1 MTLQTPLPQSP
12 PAMRRWPA
20 VVGAIVIQLCLG
32 AIYAWSV
39 FTPALR
45 DAGWSRLETQIVFS
59 IGLGSFALVMVL
71 AGRRLK
77 TWGPRRL
84 AAMGGATL
92 GLGYAVASIDGGNN
106 FALVLIGVGLIGG
119 AGIGLAYVVPIAVG
133 MRWFPDRKG
142 MITGAAVA
150 GFGFG
155 ALAWIK
161 MAGSWG
167 GLIDSYGLDGTFL
180 IYGVVFAV
188 LVVGSSA
195 MMKMPPEGWVPE
207 GFVPPVAAGF
217 GGEDFSPREMQRTP
231 QFHLIS
237 LTFAVSA
244 GAGLM
249 AIGLMKLYP
258 VESLTDSGLSENE
271 ASAIAGTAM
280 ALFFSVA
287 NGAGRLVWGT
297 LSDRLGR
304 KNSVIAMTASQGVFL
319 FAFIPMA
326 GNEYLLYLAATL
338 IGFNFGGNFALFPAL
353 TADEFGDNA
362 IGQNYPWVFLAYG
375 AGGIVFPIL
384 GGWLGDL
391 DNFPLAFAI
400 CGAACLT
407 GALAAALVFPPH
419 HEDVESKVGVLGF
432 FHNAHL
438 FDH

>member
-1 MTLQTPLPQSP
+1 MQTLPSP
-12 PAMRRWPA
+12 VRDQRRWPA
-20 VVGAIVIQLCLG
+20 VVGAILIQLSLG

-59 IGLGSFALVMVL
+59 VGLATFALVMVA

-84 AAMGGATL
+84 AAMGGGTL
-92 GLGYAVASIDGGNN
+92 GLGYAFASLDGGTN
-106 FALVLIGVGLIGG
+106 FVLVLLGVGIIGG

-155 ALAWIK
+155 ALVWIK
-161 MAGSWG
+161 IAGSWG

-180 IYGVVFAV
+180 TYGIVFAA
-188 LVVGSSA
+188 LVVAASA
-195 MMKMPPEGWVPE
+195 MMRMPPEGWIPE
-207 GFVPPVAAGF
+207 GFVPPVAAGS
-217 GGEDFSPREMQRTP
+217 GGEDFTPREMQRTP

-237 LTFAVSA
+237 LTFGVSA

-258 VESLTDSGLSENE
+258 VESLTDSGLSETE

-280 ALFFSVA
+280 AVFFSLA
-287 NGAGRLVWGT
+287 NGAGRLVWGA

-319 FAFIPMA
+319 FAFIPMS
-326 GNEYLLYLAATL
+326 GHEYLLYLASAL

-353 TADEFGDNA
+353 TADEFGDNT

-375 AGGIVFPIL
+375 AGGIVFPVL

-391 DNFPLAFAI
+391 ENFPLAFAI
-400 CGAACLT
+400 CGTACFV
-407 GALAAALVFPPH
+407 GALASALVFPPH
-419 HEDVESKVGVLGF
+419 HEDVTKRVGVLGF

>member
-1 MTLQTPLPQSP
+1 
-12 PAMRRWPA
+12 MRRWPA

-45 DAGWSRLETQIVFS
+45 DAGWTRMETQIVFS
-59 IGLGSFALVMVL
+59 IGLGMFALVMVV

-92 GLGYAVASIDGGNN
+92 GAGYAFASLGGGDN
-106 FALVLIGVGLIGG
+106 FAVVLIGAGVIGG

-142 MITGAAVA
+142 MIAGAAVA

-161 MAGSWG
+161 IAGSWG

-180 IYGVVFAV
+180 TYGILFAL
-188 LVVGSSA
+188 LVIGSSVV
-195 MMKMPPEGWVPE
+195 MKMPPEGWVPE
-207 GFVPPVAAGF
+207 GFVPPVAAGS

-280 ALFFSVA
+280 ALFFSIA
-287 NGAGRLVWGT
+287 NGAGRLVWGAA
-297 LSDRLGR
+297 SDRLGR
-304 KNSVIAMTASQGVFL
+304 KNSIIAMTASQGVFL

-362 IGQNYPWVFLAYG
+362 VGQNYPWVFLAYG

-384 GGWLGDL
+384 GGWLGDIG
-391 DNFPLAFAI
+391 NFPLAFAI
-400 CGAACLT
+400 CGAACLI

-419 HEDVESKVGVLGF
+419 HEDVEAKVGVLGF